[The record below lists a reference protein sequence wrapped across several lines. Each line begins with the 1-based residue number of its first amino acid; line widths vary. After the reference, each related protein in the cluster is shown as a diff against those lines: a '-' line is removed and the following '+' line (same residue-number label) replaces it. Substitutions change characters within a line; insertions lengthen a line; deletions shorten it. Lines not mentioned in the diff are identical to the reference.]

1 MELQEETRSLKT
13 MWTITNLKTLSA
25 ILFLVCS
32 FHMGGQEIDSVK
44 MEQIDV
50 IARQLYD
57 SNSFLLKESALQSKR
72 SKDFSF
78 PWSQNFYSRTTL
90 EAYLKKLEKNAEISI
105 ENDGFQGNQ
114 LTLSSYLPEDQNNS
128 IFTSYD
134 LEIIK
139 SEITNEKNDTIQ
151 IGGFKSRSFGYEQ
164 QCSSEDKKKVAE
176 LCKTI
181 EVNFAIPKLE
191 ATALRGTLIW
201 NGKFVSG
208 YSYERITKNNRN
220 IPIILNDLEFTVI
233 DIIDNKIVISHKN
246 KEDLLLNDLSFI
258 NIDKNGNKIE
268 AIPYS
273 DYLNSKKRDS
283 LNELPRVAN
292 SRHTVQSYNY
302 SVFKNNPDLSF
313 NDYKKMIH
321 KKILRILGSDN
332 PKEMFKKEFG
342 EHYVVI
348 STVDIIENLYF
359 YTPNY
364 VQKECTTQLK

>member
-1 MELQEETRSLKT
+1 

-32 FHMGGQEIDSVK
+32 FRVGGQEIDSVK
-44 MEQIDV
+44 MEQIHV
-50 IARQLYD
+50 IAKQLYD
-57 SNSFLLKESALQSKR
+57 SNSYLLKKSALQSKR
-72 SKDFSF
+72 SKDFLF
-78 PWSQNFYSRTTL
+78 PWSQSFYSQTTL
-90 EAYLKKLEKNAEISI
+90 EAYLKNLEKNAKISI
-105 ENDGFQGNQ
+105 ENDGFEGNQ

-139 SEITNEKNDTIQ
+139 SEITNEKNEEIQ
-151 IGGFKSRSFGYEQ
+151 VGEFKSRSFGYEQ
-164 QCSSEDKKKVAE
+164 QCSSVDNKKAAG

-181 EVNFAIPKLE
+181 EVNFAMPKLE
-191 ATALRGTLIW
+191 ATALKGKLVW

-208 YSYERITKNNRN
+208 YSYERVTKNNIN
-220 IPIILNDLEFTVI
+220 TPIVLNNLEFTVI

-246 KEDLLLNDLSFI
+246 KEDLLLNNLSFI
-258 NIDKNGNKIE
+258 NIDKSGNKIE

-273 DYLNSKKRDS
+273 DYLNAKEKGS
-283 LNELPRVAN
+283 LNELPRVTN
-292 SRHTVQSYNY
+292 SRHTIQSYNY

-321 KKILRILGSDN
+321 EKILRILNSNN
-332 PKEMFKKEFG
+332 PKEVFKKEFG
-342 EHYVVI
+342 EHYVII

-359 YTPNY
+359 YTSNY